1 MAGHHLRREDFAV
14 GWVSALPIELAAA
27 RKMLD
32 QEYDYN
38 YDDSTYTLGRMGE
51 HNIVIACFPAGQLGI
66 STGAMAAADMK
77 SKFPALE
84 FCLMVGI
91 GGGVPS
97 LENDIRLGDVVISK
111 PEGIYG
117 GVVQYDLGKTV
128 SGGHQL
134 RTGFLN
140 APPAA
145 ILKTVARFQS
155 NHALEKDSMSAYL
168 SQLERTQFD
177 WRKAGPDVLFQ
188 SSYGHKPEGLTC
200 ADCPQEM
207 IVPRLP
213 RTGSRTVTIHYGTIA
228 SGNQVMKDAITRDR
242 LSSELGGVLC
252 FEMEAAGL
260 MNNMP
265 CLVIRGISDYSD
277 SHKNSSWQPYA
288 AATAAACAKEILRL
302 HPTNSGLKQR
312 KEILDW
318 IASPE
323 QEQTHSFVTG
333 PRVHGTGRWLLEHA
347 KYTEWRDDLAK
358 SNVLWCYGMEGSGK
372 TVLVSTVIDDLRN
385 RLSAKGVPVTFF
397 YLDYEHQARQTMAYF
412 LKSLLRQ
419 LLDHI
424 PHIPKPLV
432 EAFSRLGGSECSL
445 SATVL
450 EKIILEVMQ
459 SSSQIYVLI
468 DALDECI
475 ELGRRKAII
484 SFLEQA
490 ARSAKIRLLLTSRPH
505 VQEIRSTFENSH
517 QILVRASEAD
527 IGAYVSQEI
536 SRARVTD
543 IADTSFV
550 QRIMDTIIHQ
560 AEGMF
565 LLSVLRT
572 KTVLRE
578 PTAGDMED
586 SLRSLAKDLPE
597 VFRETVSR
605 IQKLPENQKRLG
617 MMTLMFLSHAK
628 RPIVVQELT
637 DFLSVQLG
645 QTTVRLRHRP
655 LPRVVLECCLGLASI
670 EPTTETVRLSHYA
683 VNEYLVRNSYGLFAD
698 AEASIS
704 ALCLTYLLLDPFTK
718 GPRTEEEEIDDL
730 LEQCPFAS
738 YAAARWG
745 DHVRLCERSPTV
757 SRLAVRFLRNQ
768 QATACSIQIM
778 QYDRNYQEL
787 YWTPKECYSANALHI
802 ASDFGLENLVLTLLA
817 QNAFKLDATTTIGT
831 TAITKAASSGRV
843 SVVRALLQK
852 GANPYLENWYGNA
865 LHCAA
870 EAGHCNTIR
879 ELISCG
885 MDPNYRSAKGR
896 LALDCALDRD
906 NAEAF
911 ETLVAF
917 GARLNNT
924 DGGDRPILIEA
935 VHADCVNIV
944 DLILNRGWVDVNCCS
959 GDGAT
964 AAHTAAAHDNT
975 VILAKLMKA
984 GANINAG
991 TDTGLT
997 PLDYALRYQC
1007 DSAAKLLQAY
1017 GATSFMARSRY
1028 PN

>member
-1 MAGHHLRREDFAV
+1 MAGHNLRREDFVV

-32 QEYDYN
+32 EEYDYT

-51 HNIVIACFPAGQLGI
+51 HNVVIACFPAGQLGI
-66 STGAMAAADMK
+66 STGATAAADLR

-84 FCLMVGI
+84 ICLMVGI

-111 PEGIYG
+111 PEGTYG

-128 SGGHQL
+128 SGGHQM

-155 NHALEKDSMSAYL
+155 NHALGKDNMSTYL
-168 SQLERTQFD
+168 SQLECTQFD
-177 WRKAGPDVLFQ
+177 RRKTGPDVLFQ
-188 SSYGHKPEGLTC
+188 SSFRHRQGLTC
-200 ADCPQEM
+200 AECPQDM
-207 IVPRLP
+207 TVPRPP
-213 RTGSRTVTIHYGTIA
+213 RTGNTVAIHYGTIA

-242 LSSELGGVLC
+242 LSSDLGGVLC
-252 FEMEAAGL
+252 FEMEAAGV

-318 IASPE
+318 IAPPE
-323 QEQTHSFVTG
+323 QEQRHSFVTG
-333 PRVHGTGRWLLEHA
+333 SRVQGTGRWLLEHS
-347 KYTEWRDDLAK
+347 KYTEWCDDLTK

-372 TVLVSTVIDDLRN
+372 TVLMS
-385 RLSAKGVPVTFF
+385 
-397 YLDYEHQARQTMAYF
+397 
-412 LKSLLRQ
+412 
-419 LLDHI
+419 
-424 PHIPKPLV
+424 PLV
-432 EAFSRLGGSECSL
+432 EAFNRLGGSECSL

-450 EKIILEVMQ
+450 EKIVLEVMQ
-459 SSSQIYVLI
+459 SSSEIYVLV
-468 DALDECI
+468 DALDECVDS
-475 ELGRRKAII
+475 GRRKAII

-490 ARSAKIRLLLTSRPH
+490 ARSPHVRLLLTSRPH
-505 VQEIRSTFENSH
+505 VQEIRSTFDKSY

-527 IGAYVSQEI
+527 IRAYVSQEI

-543 IADTSFV
+543 IVDTSFV
-550 QRIMDTIIHQ
+550 HRIMDTIIHQ

-586 SLRSLAKDLPE
+586 SLNSLAKDLPE

-605 IQKLPENQKRLG
+605 IQQLPENQKRLG
-617 MMTLMFLSHAK
+617 LMTLMLLSHVK
-628 RPIVVQELT
+628 RPIIVQELT

-655 LPRVVLECCLGLASI
+655 LPRVVLECCMGLVSI

-683 VNEYLVRNSYGLFAD
+683 VSEYLVENSNRLFAD

-704 ALCLTYLLLDPFTK
+704 ALCMTYLLLDPFTK
-718 GPRTEEEEIDDL
+718 GPRTEEDEIDDL
-730 LEQCPFAS
+730 LDYCPFLS

-745 DHVRLCERSPTV
+745 DHVRQCERSPIV
-757 SRLAVRFLRNQ
+757 LRLAVQFLSNQ
-768 QATACSIQIM
+768 QATACSVQIM
-778 QYDRNYQEL
+778 QYDRNYQEI

-802 ASDFGLENLVLTLLA
+802 ASEFGLENLVLTLLA

-831 TAITKAASSGRV
+831 TAITKAASSGHV

-879 ELISCG
+879 ELVSCG

-896 LALDCALDRD
+896 LPVDCALDRD

-911 ETLVAF
+911 ETLIAL
-917 GARLNNT
+917 GAKLDITNAE
-924 DGGDRPILIEA
+924 DRHILIEA
-935 VHADCVNIV
+935 VHADCINIV
-944 DLILNRGWVDVNCCS
+944 DLILNRRWVDVNCCS
-959 GDGAT
+959 DDGAT
-964 AAHTAAAHDNT
+964 AAHIAAAQDNT
-975 VILAKLMKA
+975 VILAKLIKA

-997 PLDYALRYQC
+997 PLDYALRYKR
-1007 DSAAKLLQAY
+1007 DGAARLLQAY
-1017 GATSFMARSRY
+1017 GATSFMPRFRY